1 MIGSNSNDRRSAGES
16 SSSFE
21 LEEMTIAQLQA
32 ALEKGEQTARKLVEA
47 YLHRIDE
54 LDRRGPELRNVL
66 EINPDAAATADALDA
81 ERKAGKVRGP
91 LHGIPILIKDNLD
104 TADRMTTTA
113 GSLAL
118 EGSIARQDAF
128 VVSKLREAGA
138 VILGKANL
146 SEWANFRSTHSSSG
160 WSGRGGQV
168 KNPYALD
175 RNPSGSSSGS
185 AGAVAA
191 SCCAAAVGTE
201 TDGSIVSPS
210 SCCSIV
216 GIKPTV
222 GLVSRSGIIPISRTQ
237 DTAGPMARTVED
249 AAILLGAMAGPDP
262 HDQATSGA
270 EGRAERDYRKF
281 LSKDGLKGARI
292 GVMRLEAFGIGPAAE
307 KVLTQAID
315 ALKSQGAIVID
326 PVALPEQNK
335 LGDAE
340 LKVLLHEFK
349 AGINA
354 YLANLGSQARVQ
366 SLDQLI
372 AFNEAHRDREMPYFG
387 QELFHQ
393 AAAKGSLESREY
405 QEALNTCR
413 ELTRRKGI
421 DALVESQHLDALA
434 AITTGPPC
442 LIDLVNGDANTGGS
456 STLAA
461 VAGYPSITVP
471 AGYVFGLPVGLSFF
485 GPAFSEPTLLRLA
498 YAFEQA
504 TNVRRPPRFLPTAEL
519 PQPG

>member
-1 MIGSNSNDRRSAGES
+1 MLGDKSNDSGS
-16 SSSFE
+16 GGQSSFD
-21 LEEMTIAQLQA
+21 LQAMTIVQLQA
-32 ALEKGEQTARKLVEA
+32 ALDKGEQTSRKLVES
-47 YLHRIDE
+47 YLRRIDA
-54 LDRRGPELRNVL
+54 LDRRGPTLRNVL
-66 EINPDAAATADALDA
+66 EVNPDALQIADALDA
-81 ERKAGKVRGP
+81 ERKARKVRGP
-91 LHGIPILIKDNLD
+91 LHGVPILIKDNID

-118 EGSIARQDAF
+118 EGSIAAQDAF
-128 VVSKLREAGA
+128 VVRKLREAGA

-146 SEWANFRSTHSSSG
+146 SEWANFRSTHSTSG

-168 KNPYALD
+168 RNPYALD

-222 GLVSRSGIIPISRTQ
+222 GLVSRSGVIPISRTQ

-249 AAILLGAMAGPDP
+249 AAILLGAMAGTDP
-262 HDQATSGA
+262 LDPATNRA
-270 EGRAERDYRKF
+270 EGRIESDYRKF
-281 LSKDGLKGARI
+281 LHKDGLKGARI
-292 GVMRLEAFGIGPAAE
+292 GVMRPEAFGIGPAGAI
-307 KVLTQAID
+307 VLAQAID
-315 ALKSQGAIVID
+315 AMKSQGAIVID

-340 LKVLLHEFK
+340 LKVLLYEFK

-354 YLANLGSQARVQ
+354 YLENLGPEARVR

-372 AFNEAHRDREMPYFG
+372 AFNEAHRDREMPFFG

-393 AAAKGSLESREY
+393 AAAKGSLESEDY

-413 ELTRRKGI
+413 ELTGRKGI
-421 DALVESQHLDALA
+421 DALIESQHLDALA

-485 GPAFSEPTLLRLA
+485 GPAFSERALLRLA
-498 YAFEQA
+498 FAFEQA
-504 TNVRRPPRFLPTAEL
+504 TNVRRPPRFLATAEL
-519 PQPG
+519 PQPH